1 MAEVIPFD
9 ALIGKVDSGRLQR
22 SSCLTT
28 RVIFADVAKGMFR
41 GWVDS
46 SNAENPPYE
55 VRIDARA
62 RTCRCTCED
71 FKRKAAPC
79 KHLAAFA
86 RVAKAMT
93 NGISL

>member
-1 MAEVIPFD
+1 MVDQIPFD
-9 ALIGKVDSGRLQR
+9 ALLGKVDGGRLQR
-22 SSCLTT
+22 SECLTT
-28 RVIFADVAKGMFR
+28 RVIFLDVAKGMFR
-41 GWVDS
+41 GLVDAS
-46 SNAENPPYE
+46 KPDKTPYE
-55 VRIDARA
+55 VKIDARN

-86 RVAKAMT
+86 RVTQAMT